1 MMLTNAGTRS
11 NEGTQVMALP
21 SNFKV
26 LLVDDNPLVLKLGRA
41 LVEREGLSAF
51 TAATWIDLNRELA
64 SQRPDLILMDI
75 NMPVMKGNR
84 LSELLKS
91 KPTLSGVPIV
101 LMSDLPEDSLQQMF
115 ASSGADAWIRKPLTR
130 DKIVNMVTRFS
141 SV

>member
-1 MMLTNAGTRS
+1 MFGDVFKRL
-11 NEGTQVMALP
+11 NEGNLTMSLP
-21 SNFKV
+21 PGFKV

-41 LVEREGLSAF
+41 IVEREGLSAF
-51 TAATWIDLNRELA
+51 TASTWIDLNRELA

-91 KPTLSGVPIV
+91 KPSLSGVPIV

-130 DKIVNMVTRFS
+130 DKIVSLVTKFS
-141 SV
+141 AA

>member
-1 MMLTNAGTRS
+1 
-11 NEGTQVMALP
+11 MALP

>member
-1 MMLTNAGTRS
+1 MS
-11 NEGTQVMALP
+11 LP
-21 SNFKV
+21 PGFKV

-41 LVEREGLSAF
+41 IVEREGLSAF
-51 TAATWIDLNRELA
+51 TASTWIDLNRELA

-91 KPTLSGVPIV
+91 KPSLSGVPIV

-130 DKIVNMVTRFS
+130 DKIVSLVTKFS
-141 SV
+141 AA